1 MIHSGL
7 LFAHHGTVSV
17 DTNKTSL
24 YLAAQHIHTQQVW
37 DSTMYKDAG
46 LVMYML

>member
-24 YLAAQHIHTQQVW
+24 YLAAQHIHTQQV
-37 DSTMYKDAG
+37 MYKDAG